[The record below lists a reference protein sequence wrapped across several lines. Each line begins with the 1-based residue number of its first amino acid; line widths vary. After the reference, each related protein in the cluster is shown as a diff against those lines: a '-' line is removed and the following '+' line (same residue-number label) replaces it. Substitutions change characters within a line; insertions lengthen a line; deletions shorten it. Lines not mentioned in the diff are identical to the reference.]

1 MSGFQGDDEEK
12 EIWNIPLKQQV
23 FWCFFSDPIADRR
36 IGMTP
41 DFSTQILACS
51 HLICR
56 IMNFENPF
64 EPVGRVEKKATKST
78 KSINFFYLDSN
89 ASKVSVVGDFNA
101 WDNEANRMQRRIDGS
116 WQATIELPNGHHR
129 YMLNVDGNLVEDP
142 KAHGIVR
149 NEQGARV
156 CMIAVSGF

>member
-1 MSGFQGDDEEK
+1 
-12 EIWNIPLKQQV
+12 
-23 FWCFFSDPIADRR
+23 
-36 IGMTP
+36 
-41 DFSTQILACS
+41 
-51 HLICR
+51 
-56 IMNFENPF
+56 MNFENPF
-64 EPVGRVEKKATKST
+64 EPVGRVEKKSTKST
-78 KSINFFYLDSN
+78 KSVNFFYLDGK

-101 WDNEANRMQRRIDGS
+101 WDKEANRMQRRIDGS
-116 WQATIELPNGHHR
+116 WQTTIELPNGHHR